1 MTELKVCI
9 PFCENPLL
17 VCWQRYVHWRNCLN
31 EKRLLL
37 IRKKP
42 GHGPI
47 LKNILIKDKNSIA
60 IETPIWIEVNN
71 TYLTGHIDL
80 IQLKK
85 GIIYIIDYKPEG
97 NFIYSLPQVAT
108 YGLVFKKIFNIK
120 KLNCIS
126 FNKDHAW
133 EYKPEIL
140 LNEIRDYLISQKIDT
155 RIWENFFEF

>member
-1 MTELKVCI
+1 LINDWIIFNLDK
-9 PFCENPLL
+9 ENVLS
-17 VCWQRYVHWRNCLN
+17 CRAN
-31 EKRLLL
+31 EVFTTFKNNNL
-37 IRKKP
+37 RKKP